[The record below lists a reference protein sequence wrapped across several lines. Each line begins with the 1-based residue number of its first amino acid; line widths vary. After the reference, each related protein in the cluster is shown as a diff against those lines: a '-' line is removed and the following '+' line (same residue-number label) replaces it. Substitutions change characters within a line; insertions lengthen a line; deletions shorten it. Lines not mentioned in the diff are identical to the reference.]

1 MSELKGYDIIVA
13 TSRHPATGSAKAVL
27 CWLAYFIDR
36 KSLTCFPCQEL
47 LASLTGLSERRVR
60 SALKKLEFMK
70 LITRRKQ
77 RIGNRQASDL
87 ITLSKTLFQ
96 ADVASGSKT
105 GFQADESNIYRRTER
120 PGNYKEQGT
129 HSAQAEMPPKK
140 NKSIRP

>member
-1 MSELKGYDIIVA
+1 
-13 TSRHPATGSAKAVL
+13 
-27 CWLAYFIDR
+27 LAYFIDR

-96 ADVASGSKT
+96 AD
-105 GFQADESNIYRRTER
+105 ESNIYRRTER